1 MQVNQEAASQTDEK
15 SIEIPNKRDTS
26 PQKKKQV
33 IDELRSMWSLWYKLW
48 FVWKILIR

>member
-26 PQKKKQV
+26 PQKKN
-33 IDELRSMWSLWYKLW
+33 KLLMNLDQCDHCDINYDLYG
-48 FVWKILIR
+48 KY